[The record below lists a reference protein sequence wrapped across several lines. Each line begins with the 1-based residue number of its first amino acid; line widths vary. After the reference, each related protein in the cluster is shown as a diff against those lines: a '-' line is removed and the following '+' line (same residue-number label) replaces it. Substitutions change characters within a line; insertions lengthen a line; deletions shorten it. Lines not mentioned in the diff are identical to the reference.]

1 MLKILK
7 RLGQNYSYQNIK
19 NHVIDFITDDS
30 RLVSS
35 NSIFVAKKVEY
46 INDAIAKGAKTIIV
60 NSNINLESK
69 VNVIIVI
76 DLDLFLSESLKI
88 LYKKKFKHLKLVGI
102 TGTNGKSSVAF
113 ILYELLNKCKVK
125 CLLIGTH
132 IVKYNS
138 VNVKTNNTTLSL
150 SEIYY
155 YLKQSKIKKGF
166 LIMEVSSQGIATGR
180 VKGLL
185 FDYLIFTSITSDHL
199 DYHITIDNY
208 VNTKLSLLKQLK
220 KDGTIILN
228 RECNYYKDIL
238 LIIDNTNNVFSYGFT
253 DSKVKK
259 QDYQISMISDKK
271 FKITHFKEDE
281 IFFYHTIGFNNLRNL
296 SIAYIFS
303 QTLSLKK
310 NIVSYFINNFEYV
323 DGRLE
328 KINVGKQIIIIDY
341 AHTSSAVLD
350 LIQEVKSHYQKDVC
364 VVIGCGGNRDK
375 TKRPIIGDTL
385 LKFAD
390 RRIITTDN
398 NRCEKFSD
406 IACDI
411 VRNNKNDFVIIENR
425 MTAIF
430 YALTTVGENEIIL
443 ILGKGTEKNGPESFY
458 MTDKEIVKCWEE
470 KHALSNN
477 RFN

>member
-1 MLKILK
+1 M
-7 RLGQNYSYQNIK
+7 
-19 NHVIDFITDDS
+19 
-30 RLVSS
+30 VSP
-35 NSIFVAKKVEY
+35 NSIFVAKRVEF

-60 NSNINLESK
+60 NSNINLELK
-69 VNVIIVI
+69 VNVIIVN
-76 DLDLFLSESLKI
+76 DLDLVLSESLKI

-113 ILYELLNKCKVK
+113 ILYELLNKCKIK

-132 IVKYNS
+132 IVKYNAVS
-138 VNVKTNNTTLSL
+138 IKTNNTTLSL

-155 YLKQSKIKKGF
+155 YLKQSKITKGF
-166 LIMEVSSQGIATGR
+166 LVMEVSSQGIATGR

-199 DYHITIDNY
+199 DYHITIENY

-220 KDGTIILN
+220 ATGTIILN

-238 LIIDNTNNVFSYGFT
+238 SSIVNTKNVYSYGF
-253 DSKVKK
+253 DNGQVKK
-259 QDYQISMISDKK
+259 QNYHISIINEDK
-271 FKITHFKEDE
+271 FKITHLKEDE
-281 IFFYHTIGFNNLRNL
+281 IYFYHTIGFNNLRNL

-303 QTLSLKK
+303 KTLPLKK
-310 NIVSYFINNFEYV
+310 NIVSDFINNFEYV

-350 LIQEVKSHYQKDVC
+350 LIKEVKSCYQKNVC

-375 TKRPIIGDTL
+375 TKRPAIGDTL
-385 LKFAD
+385 LQYAD

-398 NRCEKFSD
+398 NRNEKFSN
-406 IACDI
+406 IANDI
-411 VRNNKNDFVIIENR
+411 VRNYKNDFEIIENR

-430 YALTTVGENEIIL
+430 YALTTGCENEIIL
-443 ILGKGTEKNGPESFY
+443 ILGKGTEKSGPESFY

-470 KHALSNN
+470 KHALFNN
-477 RFN
+477 HFD